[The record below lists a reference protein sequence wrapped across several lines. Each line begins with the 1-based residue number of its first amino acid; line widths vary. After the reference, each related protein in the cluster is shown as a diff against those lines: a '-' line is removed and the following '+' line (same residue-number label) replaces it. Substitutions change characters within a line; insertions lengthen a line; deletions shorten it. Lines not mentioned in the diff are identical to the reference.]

1 MGGFSMVLLKCCEIS
16 LLFPKTLRM
25 MDRWKK
31 KGGWACQ
38 SSHVLMIDIR
48 CGVVGK
54 HEERSSWWG
63 WRRESVYLRELW
75 SLLLPFLSGER
86 MMMTFVFSLSPNRP
100 VSIVLNHGCM
110 KFTNILRQATGTDVL
125 WSLTYRKGE
134 TRVIRCV
141 RMRKRSN
148 PFSLFFRHQDSLKP
162 STENLHNIC
171 SRIVIGGSSTV
182 PYLHILFTLT
192 THIQW
197 DKYWMTSKRQ
207 QL

>member
-1 MGGFSMVLLKCCEIS
+1 MANTKNVLHGWMEARER
-16 LLFPKTLRM
+16 LFARTVKFIITFF
-25 MDRWKK
+25 
-31 KGGWACQ
+31 
-38 SSHVLMIDIR
+38 
-48 CGVVGK
+48 
-54 HEERSSWWG
+54 
-63 WRRESVYLRELW
+63 
-75 SLLLPFLSGER
+75 LLPFLSGER

-110 KFTNILRQATGTDVL
+110 KFNNILRQATGTDVL
-125 WSLTYRKGE
+125 LSLTYRKGE

-182 PYLHILFTLT
+182 RYLHIL
-192 THIQW
+192 
-197 DKYWMTSKRQ
+197 SR
-207 QL
+207 